1 MRVKDIF
8 SLVFLF
14 SACAMLAIGRI
25 YDERLDFLEIRFSF
39 ILSLVYIVSS
49 CILIT
54 SIKNIK
60 LEKTKKTLLVFYS
73 YLLIITPILWIIFE
87 YMEYGFHNTTYEYME
102 YGILKYLNFI
112 LIVIP
117 ISIIISERFN
127 YRDVSYLFKIL
138 LFLTL
143 TLSVLGVVELFSD
156 IEGRLSVLG
165 GGPIVFARWM
175 NFGILILL
183 FYPQNKWKI
192 LRYLLVVLFLLL
204 SFAAG
209 SRGPVFAVLISLAV
223 YFALNFRRTFY
234 KVILFSVLFISV
246 IMVTSIGKK
255 VIKLGGGDR
264 IVMNITRG
272 GSVQSTGAR
281 IDFLDRSLAVLIEK
295 PYGVG
300 CGNWQAQANKNNSK
314 YLMAHAYPHNLL
326 FELTNEYGIFA
337 GLIFLFL
344 MCQSFYLSYQK
355 MRIYKHNKSS
365 FYSLLFYSLIF
376 FFINSMVS
384 GDLGDARMLFIIIA
398 MIVICNPLIIQSD
411 EY

>member
-8 SLVFLF
+8 SWIFLF
-14 SACAMLAIGRI
+14 SASAMLAIGRI
-25 YDERLDFLEIRFSF
+25 YDERLDVFEIKFSL
-39 ILSLVYIVSS
+39 ILSLVYIVSI

-54 SIKNIK
+54 SIKNVK
-60 LEKTKKTLLVFYS
+60 LGKTKKTLLLFYS
-73 YLLIITPILWIIFE
+73 YLFIITPILWIIFE

-127 YRDVSYLFKIL
+127 YHDVSYLFKIL

-143 TLSVLGVVELFSD
+143 TLSVLGVVELLSD

-175 NFGILILL
+175 NFSILILI
-183 FYPQNKWKI
+183 FYPQTKWKSI
-192 LRYLLVVLFLLL
+192 RYLLVVLFMLL

-234 KVILFSVLFISV
+234 KVILFSVLFISA
-246 IMVTSIGKK
+246 IMATSIGEK
-255 VIKLGGGDR
+255 VIKLGGVDR
-264 IVMNITRG
+264 IVMNITGG

-281 IDFLDRSLAVLIEK
+281 IDFLDRSLALLIEK

-300 CGNWQAQANKNNSK
+300 CGNWQVQANKNNSK

-326 FELTNEYGIFA
+326 FELINEYGILA
-337 GLIFLFL
+337 GLIFLLL
-344 MCQSFYLSYQK
+344 MWQTFYLSYQK
-355 MRIYKHNKSS
+355 MIAYKNNKSS
-365 FYSLLFYSLIF
+365 FYALLFYSLIF

-384 GDLGDARMLFIIIA
+384 GDLGDARMLFVIVA
-398 MIVICNPLIIQSD
+398 MIVISNPLIIQSD
-411 EY
+411 ES

>member
-1 MRVKDIF
+1 
-8 SLVFLF
+8 
-14 SACAMLAIGRI
+14 MLAIGRI

-54 SIKNIK
+54 SIKNVR
-60 LEKTKKTLLVFYS
+60 LGKTKKTLLLFYS
-73 YLLIITPILWIIFE
+73 YLFIITPILWIIFE

-175 NFGILILL
+175 NFAILILI
-183 FYPQNKWKI
+183 FYPQTKWKTI
-192 LRYLLVVLFLLL
+192 RYLLVVLFLLL

-326 FELTNEYGIFA
+326 FELINEYGILA
-337 GLIFLFL
+337 GLIFLLL
-344 MCQSFYLSYQK
+344 MWQIFYLSYQK
-355 MRIYKHNKSS
+355 MIAYKNNKSS
-365 FYSLLFYSLIF
+365 FYALLFYSLIF

-384 GDLGDARMLFIIIA
+384 GDLGDARMLFVIVA
-398 MIVICNPLIIQSD
+398 MIVINNPLIIQSD
-411 EY
+411 ES

>member
-8 SLVFLF
+8 SWIFLF
-14 SACAMLAIGRI
+14 SASAMLAIGRI
-25 YDERLDFLEIRFSF
+25 YDERLDVFEIKFSL
-39 ILSLVYIVSS
+39 ILSLVYIVSI

-54 SIKNIK
+54 SIKNVK
-60 LEKTKKTLLVFYS
+60 LGKTKKTLLLFYS
-73 YLLIITPILWIIFE
+73 YLFIITPILWIIFE

-127 YRDVSYLFKIL
+127 YHDVSYLFKIL

-175 NFGILILL
+175 NFSILILI
-183 FYPQNKWKI
+183 FYPQTKWKSI
-192 LRYLLVVLFLLL
+192 RYLLVVLFMLL

-234 KVILFSVLFISV
+234 KVILFSVLFISA
-246 IMVTSIGKK
+246 IMATSIGEK
-255 VIKLGGGDR
+255 VIKLGGVDR
-264 IVMNITRG
+264 IVMNITGG

-281 IDFLDRSLAVLIEK
+281 IDFLDRSLALLIEK

-300 CGNWQAQANKNNSK
+300 CGNWQVQANKNNSK

-326 FELTNEYGIFA
+326 FELINEYGILA
-337 GLIFLFL
+337 GLIFLLL
-344 MCQSFYLSYQK
+344 MWQTFYLSYQK
-355 MRIYKHNKSS
+355 MIAYKNNKSS
-365 FYSLLFYSLIF
+365 FYALLFYSLIF

-384 GDLGDARMLFIIIA
+384 GDLGDARMLFVIVA
-398 MIVICNPLIIQSD
+398 MIVISNPLIIQSD
-411 EY
+411 ES

>member
-8 SLVFLF
+8 SWIFLF

-25 YDERLDFLEIRFSF
+25 YDERLDFLEIRSSL

-54 SIKNIK
+54 SIKNVK
-60 LEKTKKTLLVFYS
+60 LGKTKKTLLVFYS

-175 NFGILILL
+175 NFAILILI
-183 FYPQNKWKI
+183 FYPQSKWKI
-192 LRYLLVVLFLLL
+192 IRYLLVVLLLLL

-223 YFALNFRRTFY
+223 YFALNFRRSFY
-234 KVILFSVLFISV
+234 KVILFSVLFIPA
-246 IMVTSIGKK
+246 IMVTSIGEK
-255 VIKLGGGDR
+255 VIKLGGVDR

-281 IDFLDRSLAVLIEK
+281 IDFLDRSLALLIAK

-300 CGNWQAQANKNNSK
+300 CGNWQVQANKNNSK

-326 FELTNEYGIFA
+326 FELTNEYGILA
-337 GLIFLFL
+337 GLIFLLL
-344 MCQSFYLSYQK
+344 MWRIFYLSYQK
-355 MRIYKHNKSS
+355 MKIYKHNQSS

-384 GDLGDARMLFIIIA
+384 GDLGDARMLFVIVA
-398 MIVICNPLIIQSD
+398 MIVISNPLIIQSD
-411 EY
+411 ES